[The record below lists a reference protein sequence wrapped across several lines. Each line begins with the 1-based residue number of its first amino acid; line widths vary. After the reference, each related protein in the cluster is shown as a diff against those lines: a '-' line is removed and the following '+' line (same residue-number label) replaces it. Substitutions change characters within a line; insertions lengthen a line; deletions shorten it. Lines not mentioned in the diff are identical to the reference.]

1 MKQWIALFLAITML
15 LSLTAC
21 GLQDDGAQPQSD
33 FGLWFTV
40 NPESDSGDTSAVV
53 WEERQWEKE
62 PSALDLVKA
71 LVEEGPLSE
80 ELSSPFPEGV
90 WVRGIFVDKSTGV
103 VQVDLSD
110 GYRSLV
116 GFDLTVADY
125 CIALTLC
132 QLPGIDTVRI
142 KVEGELLSARD
153 RQSLQVGDV
162 LLSGIAEEPTTFLT
176 TLYFPRWDGKG
187 LTAEYRQVTRSD
199 GDEAVKIVVT
209 ELLRGPVEDSECLP
223 LPEGTQVRKVSIG
236 GGLCY
241 VDLSHD
247 FVRNAPQSEARAAL
261 MLYALVNTL
270 CSLGE
275 INQVLI
281 QVGGQPLDSYGGVNT
296 MAPLSA
302 NYDLIR

>member
-1 MKQWIALFLAITML
+1 MKRCFPLFLAITML

-21 GLQDDGAQPQSD
+21 GLKGSTVPSQSNY
-33 FGLWFTV
+33 GLWFSV
-40 NPESDSGDTSAVV
+40 NPELDSGDTSAVA
-53 WEERQWEKE
+53 WEDRQWEKE
-62 PSALDLVKA
+62 PTALDLVKA
-71 LVEEGPLSE
+71 LVEEGPQSE
-80 ELSSPFPEGV
+80 ELCSPFPEGV
-90 WVRGIFVDKSTGV
+90 WVRGIFVDKSTGI
-103 VQVDLSD
+103 VQVDLS
-110 GYRSLV
+110 GEYRNLV

-176 TLYFPRWDGKG
+176 TLYFPRWNGKG

-199 GDEAVKIVVT
+199 EDEAVEIVMT

-223 LPEGTQVRKVSIG
+223 LPEGTQVRNISIG

-247 FVRNAPQSEARAAL
+247 FLRNAPQSDTQATL
-261 MLYALVNTL
+261 MLYSLVNTL

-275 INQVLI
+275 VNQVLI
-281 QVGGQPLDSYGGVNT
+281 QVGGQPLDSYGGVDT
-296 MAPLSA
+296 LAPLSA